1 MRTLIAAAGIYG
13 VDLIDAHNAT
23 ADAIAAGRLAQ
34 AIAKKYAAVLPDD
47 AVELHERIAV
57 WHDEQAQ
64 NFAQFKQATD
74 PSFRAELGW
83 PVRA

>member
-1 MRTLIAAAGIYG
+1 
-13 VDLIDAHNAT
+13 
-23 ADAIAAGRLAQ
+23 
-34 AIAKKYAAVLPDD
+34 LPDD